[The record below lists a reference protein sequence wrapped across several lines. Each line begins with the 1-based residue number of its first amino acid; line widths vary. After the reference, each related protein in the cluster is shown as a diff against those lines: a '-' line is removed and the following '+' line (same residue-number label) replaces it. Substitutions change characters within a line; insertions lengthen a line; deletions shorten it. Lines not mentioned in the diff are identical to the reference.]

1 MWQNLPEQTAYH
13 SFCAVNSLYMDDQKT
28 AKLTAEFKKLPYVT
42 ATGFSS
48 MDILSGY
55 GGFPILDNE
64 KNWLFTAR
72 QVNYN
77 ADYLSLMKIP
87 LLEGQPLKGD
97 GDILVNESFVSKR
110 GWTDGAIGKY
120 IYDDEGNLKGK
131 IVGVTRDFMV
141 NSFFTPQLPVIMFG
155 SDRMSYCNFTVRVS
169 ELTPEYLR
177 EMNDRIAELFP
188 DEDVGFTVLKT
199 IIESQYEGTRHF
211 RDGVFVASIAIL
223 LITLMGLLGYITD
236 EMHRR
241 SKEIAIR
248 KVNGATAPNILR
260 LLSKDVLVTAFPAIL
275 LGVIASRVV
284 GESWL
289 RQFADKIPLTVF
301 IFISTALLVLAI
313 IWGCVILKSW
323 NIANE
328 NPVRS
333 IKNE

>member
-1 MWQNLPEQTAYH
+1 MNNDLGYDPENIVYAPL
-13 SFCAVNSLYMDDQKT
+13 NNMDDPET
-28 AKLTAEFKKLPYVT
+28 AKLTAEFKKLPYVM
-42 ATGFSS
+42 ATGLSS

-64 KNWLFTAR
+64 KNWLFTVR

-141 NSFFTPQLPVIMFG
+141 NYFFPPQLPVIMFG